1 MACLFDYEG
10 GREWHAFLITRGA
23 DASFLCSSYYS
34 CSSAGTD
41 TDVAN
46 AAGLQKALLDS
57 VKRGN
62 VKKVRGI
69 KRARARIRA
78 WARTEAR
85 LGLGQGLGLEGK
97 D

>member
-1 MACLFDYEG
+1 MGQRVACLFDYEG

-23 DASFLCSSYYS
+23 DASCLCSSYYS

-46 AAGLQKALLDS
+46 AACLQKALLDS

-62 VKKVRGI
+62 VKKVRGS
-69 KRARARIRA
+69 RGLGL
-78 WARTEAR
+78 E